1 MDFIYNKFKEAN
13 MNKISRRVAIIG
25 LGNVGLGT
33 AVTILNQGITDELL
47 LIDRNISKAEGQA
60 WDMANAIAF
69 FTSQSKVRVGT
80 YADLKEV
87 DIICIGASAAPP
99 EGGDRIAELK
109 QNASIVR
116 SIVRESVDNGFN
128 GIFIIQSNPVDI
140 ITYEALQ
147 ESGFPPHRVIGTGT
161 LLDTGR
167 LRQVIAE
174 ISGSI
179 DIRSV
184 YGFTMGEHGN
194 SQALIWSSVRVGGK
208 SFLKM
213 REQNPEKYAQLSL
226 DQIKS
231 KVVDMAWE
239 IIERKGNTAYGI
251 GAAAARIIRCIFRDE
266 KSVIPVSTYLDG
278 EYGQKGFVASV
289 PAVIGQ
295 NGMEGIIEIDMTKEE
310 EVDLQRSFDLIKQH
324 SL

>member
-1 MDFIYNKFKEAN
+1 
-13 MNKISRRVAIIG
+13 MNKISRKVAIIG

-47 LIDRNISKAEGQA
+47 LIDRRFDKAQGEA

-69 FTSQSKVRVGT
+69 FTSQSKVRVAT
-80 YADLKEV
+80 AKDLKDV

-109 QNASIVR
+109 QNVGIVR
-116 SIVRESVDNGFN
+116 SIVREAMDNGFN

-140 ITYEALQ
+140 ITYAALK
-147 ESGFPPHRVIGTGT
+147 ESGLPPHRVIGTGT

-174 ISGSI
+174 QAGNV

-194 SQALIWSSVRVGGK
+194 SQAIIWSSIRVGGQ
-208 SFLKM
+208 SYLRL
-213 REQNPEKYAQLSL
+213 RETHPEQYAKLTL
-226 DQIKS
+226 DEVYQ
-231 KVVDMAWE
+231 KVVGMAWE
-239 IIERKGNTAYGI
+239 IIDRKGNTAYGI

-266 KSVIPVSTYLDG
+266 KSIIPVSTLLTG
-278 EYGQKGFVASV
+278 QYGQSDIVASV
-289 PAVIGQ
+289 PAIIGQ
-295 NGMEGIIEIDMTKEE
+295 NGMEGVIEIDMTDEE
-310 EVDLQRSFDLIKQH
+310 QIALKKSFDLIREH
-324 SL
+324 SIMD

>member
-1 MDFIYNKFKEAN
+1 

-47 LIDRNISKAEGQA
+47 LIDRNIDKAEGEA

-69 FTSQSKVRVGT
+69 FTSQLKVRVGT
-80 YADLKEV
+80 YKDLKDV

-99 EGGDRIAELK
+99 EGGDRMAELK
-109 QNASIVR
+109 QNATIVR
-116 SIVRESVDNGFN
+116 SIVRESMDNGFD
-128 GIFIIQSNPVDI
+128 GIFIIQSNPVDV

-147 ESGFPPHRVIGTGT
+147 ESGLPAHRVIGTGT

-167 LRQVIAE
+167 LRQVISE
-174 ISGSI
+174 ICGNI

-213 REQNPEKYAQLSL
+213 REEDPAQYAKLSL
-226 DQIKS
+226 DEIKE
-231 KVVDMAWE
+231 KVVNMAWE
-239 IIERKGNTAYGI
+239 IIAKKGNTAFGI

-266 KSVIPVSTYLDG
+266 KSIIPISTYLDG
-278 EYGQKGFVASV
+278 EYGQKGIVASV

-295 NGMEGIIEIDMTKEE
+295 KGMEKIIQIDMTEE
-310 EVDLQRSFDLIKQH
+310 EKIELNNSFNLIREH